1 MHSLCSFPWALT
13 EPRTVTYLGVVQL
26 KFQDET
32 EFAGFRASRM
42 LPKETLHPRLADKV
56 WSAFL
61 RGEYDVA
68 VLQAMKAVEVAVRD
82 AAGFPNS
89 VLGVNLMRTA
99 STLRRGH

>member
-1 MHSLCSFPWALT
+1 
-13 EPRTVTYLGVVQL
+13 VQL